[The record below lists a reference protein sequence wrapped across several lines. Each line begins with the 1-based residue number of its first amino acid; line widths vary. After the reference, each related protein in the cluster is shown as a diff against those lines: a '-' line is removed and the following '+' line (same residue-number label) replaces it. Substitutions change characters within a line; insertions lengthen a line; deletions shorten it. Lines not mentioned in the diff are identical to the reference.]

1 MKQIKGY
8 KDRDRLS
15 RSIFSHNG
23 LAYELI
29 PEYGNF
35 PEEFEFSMF
44 SGGCCDGED
53 NLFMMCRDAALEV
66 VMLDAEGNYVKSIG
80 QGLFREVHSLCVTPE
95 DTLLCV
101 DTGLHV
107 VRELTKDGRH
117 LRDLGNPG
125 VPSDSGFEQD
135 VWRRMQREG
144 KIVPTDIAFD
154 KGWSFWMGLQ
164 TIKRAAPPFN
174 RPTGVCVG
182 PKGDIFVSDG
192 YGNAAVHR
200 FAPDGTLLAT
210 WGGPGDEPGKFYV
223 PHSLWVDSLNRVWV
237 GDREANSVHVFDENG
252 KILGY
257 MNENLYQPTAIWSDG
272 RAIYIAERGGG
283 LTIADM
289 DMEIVAQ
296 LGFYNSPL
304 RAHGMCGNSKGELF
318 LMPLSTYDRH
328 FLMKLVPVGC

>member
-1 MKQIKGY
+1 MKQMRGTEG
-8 KDRDRLS
+8 RDLKA
-15 RSIFSHNG
+15 RSVFSHNG
-23 LAYELI
+23 WAFELI

-35 PEEFEFSMF
+35 PPEFEFSMY
-44 SGGCCDGED
+44 SGGFCDKDD
-53 NLFMMCRDAALEV
+53 NLFMMCRDADHPV
-66 VMLDAEGNYVKSIG
+66 VMLDAEGNYVKSFG
-80 QGLFREVHSLCVTPE
+80 KGLFQEVHDLCITPD

-107 VRELTKDGRH
+107 VRELTKDGEWI
-117 LRDLGNPG
+117 RDLGNLG
-125 VPSDSGFEQD
+125 VPSDSGFEKD
-135 VWRRMQREG
+135 VWRRMQRKG
-144 KIVPTDIAFD
+144 KIVPTDVLFD
-154 KGWSFWMGLQ
+154 KGWSFWMGAQ

-192 YGNAAVHR
+192 YGNAAIHR
-200 FAPDGTLLAT
+200 FAPDGTLLKT
-210 WGGPGDEPGKFYV
+210 WGGPGDEPGKFYI
-223 PHSLWVDSLNRVWV
+223 PHSLCVDRLNRVWV

-252 KILGY
+252 EILGY
-257 MNENLYQPTAIWSDG
+257 MNENLYQPTGIWADEEYV
-272 RAIYIAERGGG
+272 YIAERGGG

-289 DMEIVAQ
+289 ELEIVAQ

-328 FLMKLVPVGC
+328 FLMKLVRVK